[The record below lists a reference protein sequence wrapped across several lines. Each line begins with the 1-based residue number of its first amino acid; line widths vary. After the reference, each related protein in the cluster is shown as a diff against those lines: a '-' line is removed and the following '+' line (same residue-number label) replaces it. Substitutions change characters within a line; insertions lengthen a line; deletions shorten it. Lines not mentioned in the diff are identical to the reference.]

1 MKPFKNAI
9 VYRLTREVSFDGLQ
23 DCLQACEFYD
33 LGLQDMSRMGWVK
46 PYPEGGDDDGKLY
59 FSRTGKILLTAKKAE
74 KILPGQVVKRAIDA
88 RVKGLESSVGRKLKK
103 SEKDSVKDEVIHN
116 LLPNAFTKES
126 ETSLLIDSVNGIVVV
141 DSSSHKRAE
150 DVLALLRK
158 SIGSLPIVPMQMETP
173 VELTIT
179 DWVNSGELPHGLSL
193 LDEVEMKAT
202 LEEGG
207 VVRCKKQD
215 LVSDE
220 VSTHIEAGKRVT
232 SLRLDVE
239 ERVQLTLLDDFSMR
253 KIKFSDMLTG
263 QNDDIDRED
272 KMTRFIA
279 DFTLFS
285 AEILSLVS
293 GFSDA
298 LGGEAER

>member
-23 DCLQACEFYD
+23 GCLQACEFYD
-33 LGLQDMSRMGWVK
+33 LGSQDMSRMGWVK

-88 RVKGLESSVGRKLKK
+88 RVKGLESSVGRKIKK

-126 ETSLLIDSVNGIVVV
+126 ETSLLIDSVNGVVIV

-150 DVLALLRK
+150 SVLALLRK
-158 SIGSLPIVPMQMETP
+158 SIGGLPIVPMQMETP
-173 VELTIT
+173 VELTMT
-179 DWVNSGELPHGLSL
+179 DWVNGGELPYGLSL
-193 LDEVEMKAT
+193 LDEVEMKDI
-202 LEEGG
+202 LEGG
-207 VVRCKKQD
+207 ASVKCKNQELDVV
-215 LVSDE
+215 E
-220 VSTHIEAGKRVT
+220 VSMHIEAGKRVT
-232 SLRLDVE
+232 SLRLDIE
-239 ERVQLTLLDDFSMR
+239 EMVQLTLLDDFSMR
-253 KIKFSDMLTG
+253 KIKFSDILTD

-285 AEILSLVS
+285 TEALAVVGKLR
-293 GFSDA
+293 FA
-298 LGGEAER
+298 LGGEAK

>member
-9 VYRLTREVSFDGLQ
+9 VYRLTREMEFEDLQVNLEGCEFGELGSQEMSRIGWVSPIKDADEDDGL
-23 DCLQACEFYD
+23 
-33 LGLQDMSRMGWVK
+33 
-46 PYPEGGDDDGKLY
+46 LY
-59 FSRTGKILLTAKKAE
+59 FSRTGKILLTAKKEE
-74 KILPGQVVKRAIDA
+74 KILPGQVVKRTVDE
-88 RVKGLESSVGRKLKK
+88 RVKELESKLDKK
-103 SEKDSVKDEVIHN
+103 INKAEKDRVKDEVIHT

-126 ETSLLIDSVNGIVVV
+126 ETSLLIDSVNGVVVV
-141 DSSSHKRAE
+141 DSSSNKRAE

-173 VELTIT
+173 VELTMT
-179 DWVNSGELPHGLSL
+179 NWVNGGDLPYGLSL

-239 ERVQLTLLDDFSMR
+239 DRVQLTLLDDFSMR
-253 KIKFSDMLTG
+253 KVKFSDILTG

-272 KMTRFIA
+272 KVTRFIA

-293 GFSDA
+293 KLSVS
-298 LGGEAER
+298 LGGEAK

>member
-9 VYRLTREVSFDGLQ
+9 VYRLTREVSFDVLQ
-23 DCLQACEFYD
+23 GCLQACEFSD
-33 LGLQDMSRMGWVK
+33 LSSHDMSRMGWVK
-46 PYPEGGDDDGKLY
+46 PHPDDGDDDGKLY
-59 FSRTGKILLTAKKAE
+59 FSRTGKILLTAKRAE

-88 RVKGLESSVGRKLKK
+88 RVKELESKMDRKLNKA
-103 SEKDSVKDEVIHN
+103 EKDSVKDEVIHT

-126 ETSLLIDSVNGIVVV
+126 ETSLLIDSVNGVVIV
-141 DSSSHKRAE
+141 DSSSQKRAE

-173 VELTIT
+173 VELTMT
-179 DWVNSGELPHGLSL
+179 EWVNGGDLPYGLSL
-193 LDEVEMKAT
+193 LDEVEMKDI
-202 LEEGG
+202 LEGG
-207 VVRCKKQD
+207 ASVKCKNQELDVV
-215 LVSDE
+215 E
-220 VSTHIEAGKRVT
+220 VSMHIEAGKRVT

-272 KMTRFIA
+272 KITRFIA

-285 AEILSLVS
+285 AEILSLVGS
-293 GFSDA
+293 FSDA
-298 LGGEAER
+298 LGGEAK

>member
-9 VYRLTREVSFDGLQ
+9 VYRLTREVSFDGLRE
-23 DCLQACEFYD
+23 CLQACEFSD
-33 LGLQDMSRMGWVK
+33 LGSRDMSRMGWVK
-46 PYPEGGDDDGKLY
+46 PYPEGEADDGKLY

-74 KILPGQVVKRAIDA
+74 KILPGQVVKRAVDE
-88 RVKGLESSVGRKLKK
+88 RVKKLESKLDKK
-103 SEKDSVKDEVIHN
+103 LNKAEKDRVKDEVIHT

-126 ETSLLIDSVNGIVVV
+126 ETSLLIDSVNGVVIV

-158 SIGSLPIVPMQMETP
+158 SVGSLPIIPMQMETP
-173 VELTIT
+173 VELTMTEWIEE
-179 DWVNSGELPHGLSL
+179 GYLPRGLSL
-193 LDEVEMKAT
+193 LDEVEMKAI

-215 LVSDE
+215 LASDE
-220 VSTHIEAGKRVT
+220 VVNHIEAGKRVT

-239 ERVQLTLLDDFSMR
+239 DRFQLTLLDDFSMR
-253 KIKFSDMLTG
+253 KIKFSDILTG

-272 KMTRFIA
+272 KVTRFIA

-285 AEILSLVS
+285 AEILSLVGS
-293 GFSDA
+293 FADA
-298 LGGEAER
+298 LGGEAK

>member
-9 VYRLTREVSFDGLQ
+9 VYRLTRDVQFDDIQEKLES
-23 DCLQACEFYD
+23 CKFTD
-33 LGLQDMSRMGWVK
+33 LGSQDASRMGWVS
-46 PYPEGGDDDGKLY
+46 PLPQTEEGDDKLY

-74 KILPGQVVKRAIDA
+74 KILPGQVVKRAVDE
-88 RVKGLESSVGRKLKK
+88 RVKELELTLGKKLKR
-103 SEKDSVKDEVIHN
+103 SEKDSVKYEVLHS

-126 ETSLLIDSVNGIVVV
+126 ETSLLIDSVNGIIIV
-141 DSSSHKRAE
+141 DSASHKRSE

-158 SIGSLPIVPMQMETP
+158 SIGSLPVVPMQMETP
-173 VELTIT
+173 VELTMT
-179 DWVNSGELPHGLSL
+179 EWVNGGELPYSLSL
-193 LDEVEMKAT
+193 LDEVEMKAV

-220 VSTHIEAGKRVT
+220 VSTHIDAGKRVT
-232 SLRLDVE
+232 SLRMDVE

-285 AEILSLVS
+285 TEILSLVGS
-293 GFSDA
+293 FSDA
-298 LGGEAER
+298 LGGEAK